1 MRKAQEKIEQE
12 KKKKLE
18 QENMEREREVEQKV
32 LAQSLIEAQVKCD
45 ICGIPCIQDELKD
58 HMFAH

>member
-32 LAQSLIEAQVKCD
+32 LAQSLIEA
-45 ICGIPCIQDELKD
+45 
-58 HMFAH
+58 